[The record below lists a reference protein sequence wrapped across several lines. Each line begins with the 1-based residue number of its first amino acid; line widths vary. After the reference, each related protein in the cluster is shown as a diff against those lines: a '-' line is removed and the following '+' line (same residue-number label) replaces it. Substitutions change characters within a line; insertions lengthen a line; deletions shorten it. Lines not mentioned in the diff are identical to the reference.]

1 MSRQLAVARLWY
13 EANSFSPV
21 IADRAAFVRREWL
34 AGDAALEA
42 ARGANTEMAAL
53 HDFNQA
59 RPDWQVTAL
68 RCASASPAGP
78 MDDDLFA
85 EFYDEVIDGLASRR
99 WDAVYLSLH
108 GACVTTRRVRPEL
121 GLISA
126 VRNTIGGDVP
136 LGVSFDLH
144 GNIAPEV
151 ARYVTYASVY
161 RTYPHTDMRE
171 TANRVLDRLATAAE
185 GRLRPVGAI
194 VKVPAMLKSFNMRT
208 AASPG
213 EKPGPM
219 REIEDVARSL
229 ETGSVLDCGAFGGFP
244 YGDTPD
250 AGATAMAF
258 ADNDPAAA
266 GAAAR
271 ALAEAM
277 YERRQAFEIRL
288 PSPAEAITR
297 ALAGP
302 PGLVCVTDPADNP
315 YSGGIADT
323 PELFRA
329 LLAARPAV
337 PTVFAFF
344 CDRAL
349 VARCHE
355 AGIGAMLDLEL
366 GGKAMP
372 EYGAPVRARGIVMRF
387 TDGRFVNTGP
397 METGLAVDLGRTV
410 VLDVEGIQVI
420 VTENSHPPNDPA
432 FFALHGI
439 EIEQTRLLCVK
450 VKNHFRAAFQPR
462 AALIVDS
469 DAPGPAALDLST
481 LPYRKVPMDLR
492 PSSRTSER

>member
-1 MSRQLAVARLWY
+1 MTRQLAVARLWY

-21 IADRAAFVRREWL
+21 IAERAAFARREWL
-34 AGDAALEA
+34 SGAEALEA
-42 ARGANTEMAAL
+42 ARGANTELAAL
-53 HDFNQA
+53 HDFREA
-59 RPDWQVTAL
+59 RPDWQVTLL

-78 MDDDLFA
+78 MDDDLFT
-85 EFYDEVIDGLASRR
+85 EFYDEVIAGIAARR

-126 VRNTIGGDVP
+126 VRNTIGDEVP

-144 GNIAPEV
+144 GNIAAEA
-151 ARYVTYASVY
+151 ARYVTFASVY
-161 RTYPHTDMRE
+161 RTYPHIDMRE
-171 TANRVLDRLATAAE
+171 TANRVLDRLATTAE

-208 AASPG
+208 AAPSG
-213 EKPGPM
+213 ENPGPM
-219 REIEDVARSL
+219 AEIEAVARSL

-266 GAAAR
+266 QAAAQ
-271 ALAEAM
+271 ALADAM
-277 YERRQAFEIRL
+277 LARRAAFEVRL
-288 PSPAEAITR
+288 PTPAEGIAQ

-302 PGLVCVTDPADNP
+302 PGLVCVSDPADNP

-323 PELFRA
+323 PALFRA
-329 LLAARPAV
+329 LLAARPPV

-344 CDRAL
+344 CDKAL
-349 VARCHE
+349 VAE

-366 GGKAMP
+366 GGQVMP
-372 EYGAPVRARGIVMRF
+372 EYGAPVRTRGIVMRF
-387 TDGRFVNTGP
+387 TDGKFVNSGP

-439 EIEQTRLLCVK
+439 DLDATRLLCAK
-450 VKNHFRAAFQPR
+450 VKNHFRAAFQSR
-462 AALIVDS
+462 AALIVDI
-469 DAPGPAALDLST
+469 DAPGPAALDLSL

-492 PSSRTSER
+492 PAPR